1 MTFSEAVFTEAAKT
15 FGKRAGHAETLTP
28 YSRTWRT
35 VIERAEHALW
45 LWNDKYG
52 PLSPKQRQYASEL
65 VCSALTYAREKA
77 PNVGQTYAFFHTQ
90 LTHLLNHERV
100 HQGFQQRAELVA
112 ADESLLDS
120 LPVFLEVAC

>member
-1 MTFSEAVFTEAAKT
+1 MTFFEIVFTEAAKT

-52 PLSPKQRQYASEL
+52 PLSPAQREYAAEL
-65 VCSALTYAREKA
+65 VRSSLIYAREKA
-77 PNVGQTYAFFHTQ
+77 PNVGQTYAYFHTQ
-90 LTHLLNHERV
+90 LTHLLNHETV
-100 HQGFQQRAELVA
+100 HQGFHSRASLAELNSA
-112 ADESLLDS
+112 LLDS
-120 LPVFLEVAC
+120 LPVFLEVA